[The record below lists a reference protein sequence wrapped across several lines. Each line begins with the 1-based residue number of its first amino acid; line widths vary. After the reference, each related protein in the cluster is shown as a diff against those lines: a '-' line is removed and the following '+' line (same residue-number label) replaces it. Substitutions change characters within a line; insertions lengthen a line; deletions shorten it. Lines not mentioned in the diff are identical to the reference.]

1 MHPKRV
7 WKYFGI
13 KNLGEYRDLCLESD
27 TSLLADV
34 FGNFRKTFLKN
45 YRLNSAKFLSI
56 SIPMA
61 SSFAKN

>member
-13 KNLGEYRDLCLESD
+13 KNLGEYRDLYLESD
-27 TSLLADV
+27 TSLLAV

-45 YRLNSAKFLSI
+45 YRLNSAKFLST